1 MYVCLM
7 NDALKKQMFYE
18 KSIIHNLCK
27 LLSENLDRYVK
38 RYYFVREA
46 NSIAISGIHNI
57 AFRSYDNHRWLHVD
71 TVL

>member
-1 MYVCLM
+1 M
-7 NDALKKQMFYE
+7 K
-18 KSIIHNLCK
+18 NLCK